1 MGTDSFKDRVI
12 HVMDERGLK
21 QADLCR
27 MTGFSSAQIASIVT
41 GRTKDPK
48 FSTAI
53 AIAKA
58 LNVSLDWLGGLKDT
72 PEIELP
78 QTLTKSEQVLVDD
91 YRASIPGERAKLSDY
106 ARERRAI
113 SQVSEAGSESLGEAR
128 SA

>member
-1 MGTDSFKDRVI
+1 MILSGK
-12 HVMDERGLK
+12 
-21 QADLCR
+21 
-27 MTGFSSAQIASIVT
+27 
-41 GRTKDPK
+41 TKDPK

-53 AIAKA
+53 AIARA

-78 QTLTKSEQVLVDD
+78 QTLTRSEQVLVDD
-91 YRASIPGERAKLSDY
+91 YRASIPGERAKLADY

-113 SQVSEAGSESLGEAR
+113 SQVSGAGSGSCSEAV

>member
-1 MGTDSFKDRVI
+1 
-12 HVMDERGLK
+12 MDERGLK

-53 AIAKA
+53 AIARA
-58 LNVSLDWLGGLKDT
+58 LNVSLDWLGGLKDS
-72 PEIELP
+72 PEVERP
-78 QTLTKSEQVLVDD
+78 QTLTRSERLLVED
-91 YRASIPGERAKLSDY
+91 YRASIPGERAKLADY

-113 SQVSEAGSESLGEAR
+113 SQASGAGSGSYSEAA